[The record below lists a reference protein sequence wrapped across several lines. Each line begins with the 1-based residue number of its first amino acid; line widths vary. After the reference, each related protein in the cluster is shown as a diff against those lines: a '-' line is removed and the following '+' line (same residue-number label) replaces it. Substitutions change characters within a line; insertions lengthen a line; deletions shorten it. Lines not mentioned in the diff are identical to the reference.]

1 MAPKRKAGVAG
12 VVADVLAKISVD
24 EIIDEW
30 RSQSKRGRYES
41 AMWRA
46 AGLKE
51 PGTCKAKAR
60 DGHSTGEL
68 EGGEE
73 VDNLA
78 AGGFFQQ
85 YGREPT
91 GARPTVIPPFARP
104 AASPAP
110 ASPDEESAYYES
122 DGRQSDDSD

>member
-51 PGTCKAKAR
+51 PGTCKAKAW

-85 YGREPT
+85 YGRP
-91 GARPTVIPPFARP
+91 
-104 AASPAP
+104 
-110 ASPDEESAYYES
+110 
-122 DGRQSDDSD
+122 